1 MTSHN
6 EFKAAAEK
14 ALEHALAWR
23 EDGAKLP
30 AFPSATTAELRARFD
45 RDLPAQGLNG
55 EVVIENLV
63 RAAEHGLVNNTHPN
77 FYAWVQGASHPI
89 GVAADILTSAWGQN
103 AAIYQTAPAA
113 AIAEEVSAK
122 WILEL
127 LDLPAECSF
136 AFATGATTAS
146 FICLSVARSEV
157 LHRQG
162 YDLELEGLTG
172 APNIQVFLGEEAHAT
187 IISNLRYLGF
197 GRKNLVYIAVDK
209 QGRLLPE
216 DLADKLARADRP
228 KIVILQPDASISFMR
243 SQASTRECGLL
254 TCTQRHQPIDEMGLE
269 LANNRER
276 TEVQSILEVRMG
288 KGMQPNEDSYT
299 VVDVLQNLQPN

>member
-1 MTSHN
+1 M
-6 EFKAAAEK
+6 
-14 ALEHALAWR
+14 
-23 EDGAKLP
+23 
-30 AFPSATTAELRARFD
+30 
-45 RDLPAQGLNG
+45 
-55 EVVIENLV
+55 
-63 RAAEHGLVNNTHPN
+63 
-77 FYAWVQGASHPI
+77 
-89 GVAADILTSAWGQN
+89 
-103 AAIYQTAPAA
+103 
-113 AIAEEVSAK
+113 
-122 WILEL
+122 
-127 LDLPAECSF
+127 
-136 AFATGATTAS
+136 
-146 FICLSVARSEV
+146 